1 VEYRGTFRQV
11 LNNGIVVIAT
21 ENPAADIIAARIF
34 FRSGSR
40 YEPREKSGI
49 SNLLAAVLTKGTGKL
64 SSLEIAEKVESV
76 GARLSADTTSDYFLV
91 GVKTVSEDF
100 ADILKLTGELIRN
113 PSFPETE
120 IELEKRIAIQGIR
133 SQLEQPFAVAFSN
146 LREIVYRDH
155 PYALSTLGT
164 EETLASINRAD
175 ILNFHQTYFRPDNMI
190 ISIAGRIVPEEAI
203 ALVEKVFGD
212 WQPPAQ
218 DLPNLTLPKV
228 NSQPCESLIP
238 QDTQQSIVM
247 LAYLASKVK
256 NPDYATLKL
265 LNTYL
270 GNGLSSRLFVELR
283 EKRGLAYDVSA
294 FYPTRIDDSYFVVYM
309 GTSPQNTAIAREGLK
324 MEVDRLVTIPLDE
337 EELQAA
343 KNKLLGQYALGK
355 QTNGQIAQ
363 IFGWYETL
371 GLGIDFDD
379 RFQENVA
386 AVTAEVAQEVARKY
400 FADPYVSIVGPKE
413 ANGEQLTINN

>member
-1 VEYRGTFRQV
+1 MEYRGTYRQV

-34 FRSGSR
+34 FRTGSR
-40 YEPREKSGI
+40 YEPKEKSGI
-49 SNLLAAVLTKGTGKL
+49 SNLLATVLTKGTDKL
-64 SSLEIAEKVESV
+64 SSFEIAESVESV

-100 ADILKLTGELIRN
+100 VDILKLAAELIRF

-120 IELEKRIAIQGIR
+120 IELEKRITIQAIR
-133 SQLEQPFAVAFSN
+133 SQLEQPFAVAFSQ

-164 EETLASINRAD
+164 EKTLSDINRQD
-175 ILNFHQTYFRPDNMI
+175 ILQFHQTYFRPDNMI
-190 ISIAGRIVPEEAI
+190 ISIAGRIAPEQAI
-203 ALVEKVFGD
+203 ALVEKIFGD
-212 WQPPAQ
+212 WQNPTQP
-218 DLPNLTLPKV
+218 LPNLTLPKV
-228 NSQPCESLIP
+228 NSQPCEALIP

-247 LAYLASKVK
+247 LAYLASKVQ

-294 FYPTRIDDSYFVVYM
+294 FYPTRIDDSYFVVYI

-324 MEVDRLVTIPLDE
+324 MEVDRLATIQLSED
-337 EELQAA
+337 ELQAA

-363 IFGWYETL
+363 VYGWYETL
-371 GLGIDFDD
+371 GLGIEFDSH
-379 RFQENVA
+379 FQENVA
-386 AVTAEVAQEVARKY
+386 AVTVKESQKVAHKY
-400 FADPYVSIVGPKE
+400 FGDPYVSIVGPKE
-413 ANGEQLTINN
+413 AIE